1 MADEYAPDLGTNPA
15 TVEMYDQYF
24 GGPNGSLLKSRIEA
38 AAKSV
43 NINPGLL
50 AASMFAEH
58 KVSSYTRRTGEVD
71 GWLIG
76 LDDYKESKAAIERLV
91 PAARALKPIRFAPQT
106 NEQGRYIPEVPV
118 FKAEDAV
125 LASAVYL
132 KYSEEK
138 ARSAFL
144 DIGGSFDR
152 LPIEEQFALTR
163 YGMNAGHGAMKL
175 RIMQLLGARKDGG
188 KYVYDRT
195 SKDFLQFKPLKT
207 AHGIEQFSSLHPQR
221 AATAHTA
228 QALHLSQRIF
238 AINPAG
244 LGDSLLFVR

>member
-1 MADEYAPDLGTNPA
+1 MADEYIPDLGTNPA

-24 GGPNGSLLKSRIEA
+24 GGPNGGLLKSRIED
-38 AAKSV
+38 AAKRV

-58 KVSSYTRRTGEVD
+58 KVGSYTRRTGEVD

-91 PAARALKPIRFAPQT
+91 PAARAIKPIRYTAQT
-106 NEQGRYIPEVPV
+106 NEQGRHIPEVPV
-118 FKAEDAV
+118 LKAEDAV

-138 ARSAFL
+138 ARRAFL
-144 DIGGSFDR
+144 DMGGSFDR
-152 LPIEEQFALTR
+152 LPVEEQFALTR
-163 YGMNAGHGAMKL
+163 YGMNAGHGAMRL
-175 RIMQLLGARKDGG
+175 RIMQLLGARNDG
-188 KYVYDRT
+188 KQYVYDRPR
-195 SKDFLQFKPLKT
+195 KDFLQFKSLKT
-207 AHGIEQFSSLHPQR
+207 VDGVEQFSSLHPQR

-228 QALHLSQRIF
+228 QALHLSQRVF
-238 AINPAG
+238 GINPAG
-244 LGDSLLFVR
+244 LGDSLLFIR